1 MLSQLFRLFYAS
13 DGLLMLTGQDDA
25 PVPAA
30 LRELVGPGAELAH
43 DGGGNELVEG
53 GEEGVLKILGT
64 GGRIAWEE
72 VGESEGGGDGLG
84 GVLEGEEEQNT
95 YDARGVVCLV
105 FETLDLLTVL
115 SIHCF
120 LLVGLLSY

>member
-1 MLSQLFRLFYAS
+1 MT
-13 DGLLMLTGQDDA
+13 LTGQDDA

-72 VGESEGGGDGLG
+72 VGESEGGGDRLG
-84 GVLEGEEEQNT
+84 GVLEGEGEQNT

-120 LLVGLLSY
+120 LLIR

>member
-1 MLSQLFRLFYAS
+1 MTP
-13 DGLLMLTGQDDA
+13 TGQDDA

-84 GVLEGEEEQNT
+84 GVLEGEEERNA

-105 FETLDLLTVL
+105 FETLDLLTIL
-115 SIHCF
+115 SVHCF
-120 LLVGLLSY
+120 LLVGLLSC

>member
-13 DGLLMLTGQDDA
+13 DGLLTPTGQDDA
-25 PVPAA
+25 LVPAA

-64 GGRIAWEE
+64 GGRITREE
-72 VGESEGGGDGLG
+72 VGENEGGGDRLG
-84 GVLEGEEEQNT
+84 GVLEGEEERNA
-95 YDARGVVCLV
+95 YDARGVVRLV
-105 FETLDLLTVL
+105 LETLDLLTVL
-115 SIHCF
+115 SVHCF
-120 LLVGLLSY
+120 LLVGLLSC

>member
-1 MLSQLFRLFYAS
+1 
-13 DGLLMLTGQDDA
+13 MLTGQDDA

-53 GEEGVLKILGT
+53 GEEGVLKIFRT

-72 VGESEGGGDGLG
+72 VGESEGGGDRLG
-84 GVLEGEEEQNT
+84 GVLEGEEERNA

-120 LLVGLLSY
+120 LLVGLLSC